1 MPPIKKSPRT
11 YWRSLE
17 ELAETKEFASI
28 IERELPRFRDVI
40 NSFDR
45 RRFLQLMAAS
55 IALGG
60 LSGCGPEANPRQL
73 LPYVEEPENVIPGRN
88 RYYAT
93 ATTQS
98 GYATGVLVAHQM
110 ARPIKVE
117 GNPDHPASLG
127 SASAIMQ
134 ASILGLYDPRR
145 AQTIFG
151 AGEIATWEGFVA
163 AMHDRRSALIVNK
176 GEGLRILSGATS
188 SPTVAKQ
195 IADLQQQFPN
205 MRLHRWEPLHRDKE
219 LIAATKNF
227 GRPVDRVFDVGAA
240 DRILGVGSD
249 LISTVPGW
257 LAYARAFAAARRPA
271 ETGGKMN
278 RIYAIEST
286 PTLLGAKADHRLPMQ
301 PSEIDA
307 ALRFLAGLLGA
318 GPQEWSRQDN
328 PHAQWLRAAADDL
341 VQNKGGALIH
351 AGREQPVEVH
361 LLADAIN
368 NTLGAFGKTIR
379 LIAPI
384 DLGTGL
390 DSDSLSE
397 LTNDMAAGKVNTLL
411 IFGTNPIYNAPA
423 DVDFAAAL
431 ARVPFSICLS
441 LCDDETAHA
450 CTWRLPATHDYET
463 WSDARAFDGT
473 VTILQPQVRPLY
485 GGHSVHQVLAVL
497 LGNLTPDDYTL
508 VRDFWRQRAQ
518 QENRGDFETF
528 WHDAVQKG
536 VVPNTAAPTLELT
549 PRADVEAAVPG
560 PPAVSQGAL
569 QALFRPDEGT
579 WDGRYADNAWLLE
592 IARPFTRL
600 TWDNAALI
608 APSTA
613 KRLGLASEDVVEISA
628 AGRKLKAPVF
638 VLPGQAQ
645 DCVTLTLGWG
655 RSAGGLGAGVGFD
668 AYRLRTRSDP
678 WMTTVSSIAKTGET
692 YRLATTQRQDRVE
705 GRDLIREGTLD
716 QFNSDPHAIAKNESA
731 KPESLYPPYEYP
743 DRAWAMAI
751 DLNSC
756 IGCQA
761 CTIACQAENNVPVV
775 GKDQVLAERVMHW
788 LRIDRYYSGPVDT
801 PDIAFEP
808 MPCMHCEN
816 APCEVVCPVHA
827 TVHDHE
833 GLNLMV
839 YNRCVGTRFCSNN
852 CPYKVRRFN
861 FFGYAYSNDRPP
873 ESWNPEVTVRNRG
886 VMEKC
891 TYCIQRIR
899 TTQIA
904 ADREDRSIRDGEIVT
919 ACQQSCPTQAII
931 FGDRNN
937 PDSAVAKRKRAPIDY
952 VLLEELNTLP
962 RTSYS
967 ALIRNPNPAIK
978 GDGS

>member
-1 MPPIKKSPRT
+1 MNQSPRT

-17 ELAETKEFASI
+17 DLAETREFAAI
-28 IERELPRFRDVI
+28 VEREVPRFRDVV

-55 IALGG
+55 MALGG
-60 LSGCGPEANPRQL
+60 LASCGPEANPRQL
-73 LPYVEEPENVIPGRN
+73 LPYVEAPENVIPGRN

-93 ATTQS
+93 AMTQG
-98 GYATGVLVAHQM
+98 GYASGVLVTHQM
-110 ARPIKVE
+110 ARPIKIE

-127 SASAIMQ
+127 AASAIMQ
-134 ASILGLYDPRR
+134 ASILELYDPRR

-151 AGEIATWEGFVA
+151 AREIATWEGFVA
-163 AMHDRRSALIVNK
+163 ALHDRRGALMANK

-188 SPTVAKQ
+188 SPLVAKQ

-205 MRLHRWEPLHRDKE
+205 MRLHRWEPLHRDNE
-219 LIAATKNF
+219 RGAATKSF
-227 GRPVDRVFDVGAA
+227 GRPVDRVFDVAA
-240 DRILGVGSD
+240 ANRIVGVGSD
-249 LISTVPGW
+249 LISAVPGW
-257 LAYARAFAAARRPA
+257 LAYARAFAAQRRPT
-271 ETGGKMN
+271 ETGGKMS
-278 RIYAIEST
+278 RVYAIEST

-301 PSEIDA
+301 PAEIA
-307 ALRFLAGLLGA
+307 ASLRYLAGLLGA
-318 GPQEWSRQDN
+318 GPQEWSQQENR
-328 PHAQWLRAAADDL
+328 HATWLKAAADDL
-341 VQNKGGALIH
+341 AQNKGGALIH
-351 AGREQPVEVH
+351 AGREQAVEIH

-368 NTLGAFGKTIR
+368 NKLGAFGKTVR

-384 DLGTGL
+384 DLAAG
-390 DSDSLSE
+390 SDRYSLVE
-397 LTNDMAAGKVNTLL
+397 LTDDMAAGKVDTLL
-411 IFGTNPIYNAPA
+411 ICGPNPVYDAPA
-423 DVDFAAAL
+423 DVDFAGAL
-431 ARVPFSICLS
+431 SRVPFSVCLS
-441 LCDDETAHA
+441 LYDNETAHA
-450 CTWRLPATHDYET
+450 CTWRLPASHEYES

-473 VTILQPQVRPLY
+473 TTILQPQVRPLY
-485 GGHSVHQVLAVL
+485 GGHSLQQVLAIL

-508 VRDFWRQRAQ
+508 VRDFWQQRAQ

-528 WHDAVQKG
+528 WYGAVQKG
-536 VVPNTAAPTLELT
+536 VVPDTAAPTLDLT
-549 PRADVEAAVPG
+549 PRADIAAALPKL
-560 PPAVSQGAL
+560 PASSQGSL
-569 QALFRPDEGT
+569 QVLFRPDEAN
-579 WDGRYADNAWLLE
+579 WDGRYADNPWLLE
-592 IARPFTRL
+592 MARSFTRL

-613 KRLGLASEDVVEISA
+613 KRLALASEDVVEILA
-628 AGRKLKAPVF
+628 DGRKLKAPIF

-645 DCVTLTLGWG
+645 DCVTLPLGWG
-655 RSAGGLGAGVGFD
+655 RTAGGLGAGAGFD
-668 AYRLRTRSDP
+668 AYRLRTKSNP
-678 WMTTVSSIAKTGET
+678 WMATVSSIAKTGET

-705 GRDLIREGTLD
+705 GRDLIREASLD
-716 QFNSDPHAIAKNESA
+716 QFNSDPSSIVKKEKA
-731 KPESLYPPYEYP
+731 ESLYPPYQYP
-743 DRAWAMAI
+743 DRAWAMTI

-801 PDIAFEP
+801 PDVAFEP
-808 MPCMHCEN
+808 MPCMQCEN

-861 FFGYAYSNDRPP
+861 FFGYAHANDRPP
-873 ESWNPEVTVRNRG
+873 ESWNPQVTVRDRG

-899 TTQIA
+899 TTQIV
-904 ADREDRSIRDGEIVT
+904 ADREDRPIGDGEIVT

-937 PDSAVAKRKRAPIDY
+937 PDSAVAKRKNTPINY

-978 GDGS
+978 EEGS

>member
-1 MPPIKKSPRT
+1 MSSMNQSRRT

-17 ELAETKEFASI
+17 ELAERPEFVSLV
-28 IERELPRFRDVI
+28 ERELPRFRDIV

-55 IALGG
+55 MALGG
-60 LSGCGPEANPRQL
+60 LASCGPEANPRQL

-93 ATTQS
+93 AITQA
-98 GYATGVLVAHQM
+98 GNATGVLVAHQM
-110 ARPIKVE
+110 ARPIKIE

-127 SASAIMQ
+127 AASAIMQ
-134 ASILGLYDPRR
+134 ASILELYDPRR

-151 AGEIATWEGFVA
+151 AEEIATWEGFVA
-163 AMHDRRSALIVNK
+163 ALHDRRRALMANK
-176 GEGLRILSGATS
+176 GEGLRVLSGGIS
-188 SPTVAKQ
+188 SPIIAKQ
-195 IADLQQQFPN
+195 IADLQQQFRN
-205 MRLHRWEPLHRDKE
+205 MRLHRWEPVHRDNE
-219 LIAATKNF
+219 LAAAMMSF
-227 GRPVDRVFDVGAA
+227 GRPVDRIYDVGAA
-240 DRILGVGSD
+240 SRILGVGSD
-249 LISTVPGW
+249 LISAVPGW
-257 LAYARAFAAARRPA
+257 LAYARAFAAARRPI
-271 ETGGKMN
+271 ETGGTMS
-278 RIYAIEST
+278 RVYAIEST
-286 PTLLGAKADHRLPMQ
+286 PTLLGAKADHRLPMP

-307 ALRFLAGLLGA
+307 SLRYLAGLLGA
-318 GPQEWSRQDN
+318 GPQEWSQQDH
-328 PHAQWLRAAADDL
+328 PHAAWLKAAADDL
-341 VQNKGGALIH
+341 AQNKGAALIH
-351 AGREQPVEVH
+351 AGREQPADVH

-368 NTLGAFGKTIR
+368 NTLGAFGKTVR
-379 LIAPI
+379 LIRPV
-384 DLGTGL
+384 DLGAGS
-390 DSDSLSE
+390 DRDSLSD
-397 LTNDMAAGKVNTLL
+397 LTDDMADGKVDTLL
-411 IFGTNPIYNAPA
+411 IFGTNPIYDAPA

-431 ARVPFSICLS
+431 ARVPFSACLS
-441 LCDDETAHA
+441 LYDNETAHA
-450 CTWRLPATHDYET
+450 CTWRLPATHEYEA
-463 WSDARAFDGT
+463 WGDARAFDGT

-485 GGHSVHQVLAVL
+485 GGHSVQQVLAVL
-497 LGNLTPDDYTL
+497 LGNLPPDDYTL
-508 VRDFWRQRAQ
+508 VRAFWQERAQ

-536 VVPNTAAPTLELT
+536 VVADTAAPALDLT
-549 PRADVEAAVPG
+549 PHADVAAAVAG
-560 PPAVSQGAL
+560 ASAVSHGTL

-579 WDGRYADNAWLLE
+579 WDGRYADNPWLLE
-592 IARPFTRL
+592 MPRPFTRL

-613 KRLGLASEDVVEISA
+613 KRLGVANEDVVEISA
-628 AGRKLKAPVF
+628 GGRKLRAPIF
-638 VLPGQAQ
+638 VLPGQAR
-645 DCVTLTLGWG
+645 DCVTLPLGWG
-655 RSAGGLGAGVGFD
+655 RTVGALGAGAGFD
-668 AYRLRTRSDP
+668 AYRVRTKSDP
-678 WMTTVSSIAKTGET
+678 WMTSISSLAKTGET

-705 GRDLIREGTLD
+705 GRDLIREASLD
-716 QFNSDPHAIAKNESA
+716 QFKSDPNSIVK
-731 KPESLYPPYEYP
+731 KQKVESLYPPYQYP
-743 DRAWAMAI
+743 DRAWGMAI

-761 CTIACQAENNVPVV
+761 CAIACQAENNVPVV
-775 GKDQVLAERVMHW
+775 GKDQVLDERAMHW

-861 FFGYAYSNDRPP
+861 FFGYAHANDRPP

-904 ADREDRSIRDGEIVT
+904 ADRDNRPIADGEIVT

-931 FGDRNN
+931 FGDRNKT
-937 PDSAVAKRKRAPIDY
+937 DSAVARRKNTPIDY

-962 RTSYS
+962 RTSYG

-978 GDGS
+978 DDGS

>member
-1 MPPIKKSPRT
+1 MTQTPRT

-17 ELAETKEFASI
+17 ELAETQEFASI
-28 IERELPRFRDVI
+28 VAREVPRFGDIV

-55 IALGG
+55 MVLGG

-73 LPYVEEPENVIPGRN
+73 LPYVEEPENVIPGRE

-93 ATTQS
+93 AVTQD
-98 GYATGVLVAHQM
+98 GYSTGVLVAHQM

-127 SASAIMQ
+127 TASAIMQ
-134 ASILGLYDPRR
+134 ASILELYDPRR

-151 AGEIATWEGFVA
+151 AGEIASWEGFVSA
-163 AMHDRRSALIVNK
+163 LYDRRGALLAKK
-176 GEGLRILSGATS
+176 GEGLRILSGATT
-188 SPTVAKQ
+188 SPMLAKQ

-205 MRLHRWEPLHRDKE
+205 MRWHRWEPLHRDNE
-219 LIAATKNF
+219 LVAATRSF
-227 GRPVDRVFDVGAA
+227 GRPL
-240 DRILGVGSD
+240 DRIFDLGVAGRIFGVGSD
-249 LISTVPGW
+249 LISSAPGW
-257 LAYARAFAAARRPA
+257 LAYARAFAAARRPT
-271 ETGGKMN
+271 ETGGKMS
-278 RIYAIEST
+278 RVYAVEST
-286 PTLLGAKADHRLPMQ
+286 PTLLGAKADHRLSMRPD
-301 PSEIDA
+301 EIIMS
-307 ALRFLAGLLGA
+307 LRYLAGLLGA
-318 GPQEWSRQDN
+318 GPQEWSQQDN
-328 PHAQWLRAAADDL
+328 RHAEWLKAAAADL
-341 VQNKGGALIH
+341 VQNKGSALIH

-361 LLADAIN
+361 LLADAMN
-368 NTLGAFGKTIR
+368 STLGAFGKTVR
-379 LIAPI
+379 LIDPVNA
-384 DLGTGL
+384 GTG
-390 DSDSLSE
+390 SYRESLAE
-397 LTNDMAAGKVNTLL
+397 LTHDMAASKVDTL
-411 IFGTNPIYNAPA
+411 ITFGTNPIYDAPA
-423 DVDFAAAL
+423 DVAFAAGL
-431 ARVPFSICLS
+431 AHVPFSVCLS
-441 LCDDETAHA
+441 LYDNETARA
-450 CTWRLPATHDYET
+450 CTWRLPAVHAYET
-463 WSDARAFDGT
+463 WCDARAFDGT

-485 GGHSVHQVLAVL
+485 GGRSEQQVLAIL
-497 LGNLTPDDYTL
+497 LGDLAPDEYTL
-508 VRDFWRQRAQ
+508 ARVYWQERAQ

-536 VVPNTAAPTLELT
+536 VVPNTAAPTLDVT
-549 PRADVEAAVPG
+549 PHVNIAAALPTAPVDT
-560 PPAVSQGAL
+560 QAL

-592 IARPFTRL
+592 MARPFTRL
-600 TWDNAALI
+600 TWDNAALM

-613 KRLGLASEDVVEISA
+613 ERLGLSNEDVVEISVND
-628 AGRKLKAPVF
+628 RKLKAPIF
-638 VLPGQAQ
+638 VLPGQGQ
-645 DCVTLTLGWG
+645 DCVTLPLGWG
-655 RSAGGLGAGVGFD
+655 RAVGGLGAGIGFD
-668 AYRLRTRSDP
+668 AYRLRTASAP
-678 WMTTVSSIAKTGET
+678 WTVSITSITKTGET
-692 YRLATTQRQDRVE
+692 YRLATTQRQDQVE
-705 GRDLIREGTLD
+705 GRDLIREADLD
-716 QFNSDPHAIAKNESA
+716 RFNSDPSSIIRKERA
-731 KPESLYPPYEYP
+731 ESLYPPYEYP

-775 GKDQVLAERVMHW
+775 GKDQVLDGRVMHW
-788 LRIDRYYSGPVDT
+788 LRIDRYYSGPANT

-861 FFGYAYSNDRPP
+861 FFGYAYTNINERPR

-904 ADREDRSIRDGEIVT
+904 ADRENRPIRDGEIVT

-931 FGDRNN
+931 FGDRNKS
-937 PDSAVAKRKRAPIDY
+937 DSAVAKRKATPIDY
-952 VLLEELNTLP
+952 VLLDELNTRP
-962 RTSYS
+962 RTSYG

-978 GDGS
+978 GRGS